1 MYLKIVIK
9 NRIESVD
16 EGLVLEILIG
26 LIKFT
31 DIFIKFTKVVV
42 PSVQRYCERM
52 RDKVCLVEKRKT
64 FNKINSTLINPRY
77 QEKTKDNIVRYS

>member
-26 LIKFT
+26 
-31 DIFIKFTKVVV
+31 V
-42 PSVQRYCERM
+42 
-52 RDKVCLVEKRKT
+52 
-64 FNKINSTLINPRY
+64 NKIY
-77 QEKTKDNIVRYS
+77 